1 MATSK
6 PATPKKA
13 APAAAVKK
21 AASEIK
27 GRVKAASKALTTPT
41 TTAASTT
48 KKATPVPTKKA
59 SATPAKKA
67 APAAKAAPTKKA
79 APAAKAAPTK
89 KAAPA
94 AKAPAKKAA
103 PAAKA
108 PAKKAAPVVTAPVA
122 PTPAPP
128 KKAVPAPAPA
138 KPKVNPYLKS
148 PKFLDQMRTKLLEK
162 KAAEIALAERL
173 RAEAN
178 ALTASREAGDDTSRE
193 DEGGDGSTFA
203 VDRADLLFNAEQM
216 MATVDEINEALWRM
230 DRGTWG
236 MCTSCGDPIMK
247 ARLEYWPE
255 ASMCVECKQGGLVRR

>member
-59 SATPAKKA
+59 S
-67 APAAKAAPTKKA
+67 AAPTKKA

>member
-79 APAAKAAPTK
+79 AL
-89 KAAPA
+89 A

>member
-1 MATSK
+1 M
-6 PATPKKA
+6 
-13 APAAAVKK
+13 
-21 AASEIK
+21 
-27 GRVKAASKALTTPT
+27 
-41 TTAASTT
+41 
-48 KKATPVPTKKA
+48 
-59 SATPAKKA
+59 
-67 APAAKAAPTKKA
+67 
-79 APAAKAAPTK
+79 
-89 KAAPA
+89 
-94 AKAPAKKAA
+94 
-103 PAAKA
+103 
-108 PAKKAAPVVTAPVA
+108 
-122 PTPAPP
+122 
-128 KKAVPAPAPA
+128 PAPAPA

>member
-27 GRVKAASKALTTPT
+27 VRVKAASKALTTPT

-67 APAAKAAPTKKA
+67 APAAKAAPT
-79 APAAKAAPTK
+79 
-89 KAAPA
+89 
-94 AKAPAKKAA
+94 KKAA

>member
-59 SATPAKKA
+59 SAT
-67 APAAKAAPTKKA
+67 
-79 APAAKAAPTK
+79 
-89 KAAPA
+89 
-94 AKAPAKKAA
+94 PAKKAA

>member
-79 APAAKAAPTK
+79 APAAKAPAK

>member
-1 MATSK
+1 
-6 PATPKKA
+6 
-13 APAAAVKK
+13 VKK

-59 SATPAKKA
+59 SAAPAKKA
-67 APAAKAAPTKKA
+67 APAAKAAPT
-79 APAAKAAPTK
+79 
-89 KAAPA
+89 
-94 AKAPAKKAA
+94 KKAA

-203 VDRADLLFNAEQM
+203 VDRADLLFNA
-216 MATVDEINEALWRM
+216 
-230 DRGTWG
+230 
-236 MCTSCGDPIMK
+236 
-247 ARLEYWPE
+247 
-255 ASMCVECKQGGLVRR
+255 

>member
-27 GRVKAASKALTTPT
+27 GRAKAASKALTTPT

-59 SATPAKKA
+59 SATPA
-67 APAAKAAPTKKA
+67 KKA